1 MNSPFSWEVYLVTD
15 RLLSK
20 GRPTE
25 AIVAAAL
32 QGGVS
37 VVQLRE
43 KELETRF
50 FFQEGQKIRSLLKL
64 AGVPLIINDR
74 IDVALALDA
83 DGVHLGQRDMP
94 LPQARKMLG
103 PDRIIGFSLEEA
115 GQINETSVRYAD
127 YFAVSPVFFTSTKSD
142 ICTPWGLGGL
152 KQIRAVTNKPLVAIG
167 GINCANAQSVVRAGA
182 DCVAVVGA
190 IVSAD
195 DPEIATRSLLA
206 EVRAGKTD
214 FSE

>member
-167 GINCANAQSVVRAGA
+167 GINRANAQSVVRAGA

>member
-94 LPQARKMLG
+94 LPQARELLG
-103 PDRIIGFSLEEA
+103 PRRIIGFSLEEA